1 MTQIYQ
7 DNELVYSDQTLLE
20 PQKQDMFKLG
30 YFEVWRNYN
39 SLVMV
44 SPNIDESFVKALQ
57 KHLENLNLESDF
69 AISSLDIPG
78 LVLRILGKTAE
89 DNRRVIYACADYFRQ
104 EIHGLTPLNLRKND
118 MRR

>member
-30 YFEVWRNYN
+30 YFEGWRNYN

-44 SPNIDESFVKALQ
+44 SPNIDEAFVKALQ
-57 KHLENLNLESDF
+57 KHLEGLNLESDF

-89 DNRRVIYACADYFRQ
+89 DNRRVIYSCADYFRQ
-104 EIHGLTPLNLRKND
+104 EIHRLTPLNLRKND

>member
-1 MTQIYQ
+1 
-7 DNELVYSDQTLLE
+7 
-20 PQKQDMFKLG
+20 MFKLG
-30 YFEVWRNYN
+30 YFEGWRNYN
-39 SLVMV
+39 SLIMV
-44 SPNIDESFVKALQ
+44 SPAIDDTFVKALQ
-57 KHLENLNLESDF
+57 KHLEGLNLESDF

-104 EIHGLTPLNLRKND
+104 EIHGLSPLNLRKND